1 MEEILSQKG
10 ILRRS
15 LIGAAKTL
23 VVESRPMLDFTLSLL
38 QADAWH
44 LVRSEVRPQE
54 EFSRNSMF

>member
-10 ILRRS
+10 ILRRG

-23 VVESRPMLDFTLSLL
+23 VAESRPMLDFTLSLL

-44 LVRSEVRPQE
+44 LVRPEARSQE
-54 EFSRNSMF
+54 DLSRNSAL